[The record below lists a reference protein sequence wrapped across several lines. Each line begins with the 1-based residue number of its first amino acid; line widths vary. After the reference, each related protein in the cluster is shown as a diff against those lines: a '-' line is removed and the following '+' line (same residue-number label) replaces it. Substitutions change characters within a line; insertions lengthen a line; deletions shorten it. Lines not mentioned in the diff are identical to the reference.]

1 MLLQNVNVEL
11 ITIIAED
18 TPCDVN
24 FANTLRAKINEQYS
38 AMHQHSTSVKL
49 YTLPLTKAGNTAI
62 TILLDIQRSYQSR
75 RLYLMLT
82 SVRITR
88 IFIDTSMNLEM
99 NQYHDIWITR
109 HAEYNLAKMPSLLI
123 SFTELM
129 FSELEPRT
137 SMLSRVTDLQDYA
150 NVSSS
155 DKQK

>member
-18 TPCDVN
+18 TPCDAN

-49 YTLPLTKAGNTAI
+49 YTLQLTKAGNTAI
-62 TILLDIQRSYQSR
+62 TILLDIQRSYLSR

-82 SVRITR
+82 SVRVTR

-109 HAEYNLAKMPSLLI
+109 HAEYNLAKMPSLMI
-123 SFTELM
+123 SFTELTL
-129 FSELEPRT
+129 FELEPRT
-137 SMLSRVTDLQDYA
+137 SILSRVFDLKDYTI
-150 NVSSS
+150 VSSG
-155 DKQK
+155 DMGK